1 LLTEAQ
7 EIISRANTM
16 LVFTFLLPPTFF
28 FFCLKHSYKDSHLIS
43 TAFVRTAN
51 ELGRD
56 EKKTQ
61 WKWGHGEVKLHEFIH
76 WDSAH
81 TLLK

>member
-1 LLTEAQ
+1 MQ
-7 EIISRANTM
+7 QIISRPSTTLLA
-16 LVFTFLLPPTFF
+16 TFLLPPTVS
-28 FFCLKHSYKDSHLIS
+28 FCLKHSYETHIS
-43 TAFVRTAN
+43 SQLLLSGQLMSWVGMR
-51 ELGRD
+51 
-56 EKKTQ
+56 KKTQ